1 MRLPYSKIIFLPSIG
16 SSSIIKCTRLH
27 RWVSVGQGIIVWG
40 KCQGL
45 SWKYTRPLISLL
57 SSQCTNK
64 GKKVEG
70 YLVSSFR
77 EKKGEVSITG
87 YVEQMELE
95 RKINFSFVS
104 ISAQI
109 LTIKVVVGSGVL
121 KFSLSYSLCWR
132 HGFSSGWIR

>member
-1 MRLPYSKIIFLPSIG
+1 MRLPYSKVIFLPSIR

-64 GKKVEG
+64 GKKVKG
-70 YLVSSFR
+70 YLVSLLR
-77 EKKGEVSITG
+77 EKKEKFQSQGTSSKWS
-87 YVEQMELE
+87 L

>member
-1 MRLPYSKIIFLPSIG
+1 MRLPYSKVIFLPSIR

-45 SWKYTRPLISLL
+45 SRKYTRPLISLL
-57 SSQCTNK
+57 SLQCTNK
-64 GKKVEG
+64 GKKLKG
-70 YLVSSFR
+70 AWLVRFAKKKEKFQSQGTSS
-77 EKKGEVSITG
+77 KWS
-87 YVEQMELE
+87 L

-109 LTIKVVVGSGVL
+109 LTIKVVVSSGVL
-121 KFSLSYSLCWR
+121 KFSLSYSLC
-132 HGFSSGWIR
+132 